1 MLVGQQDVIIK
12 KFIFCIL
19 PVSLLG
25 LGIEDISSLVF
36 LSLIKS
42 GSSSSSWMHPPSSLS
57 FSMASRRNLNYILL
71 PFPKCMSGVSEEVDN
86 YAAIEQLNCSAQVM
100 HVDNIF
106 DLMGA
111 KNL

>member
-1 MLVGQQDVIIK
+1 
-12 KFIFCIL
+12 
-19 PVSLLG
+19 
-25 LGIEDISSLVF
+25 
-36 LSLIKS
+36 
-42 GSSSSSWMHPPSSLS
+42 
-57 FSMASRRNLNYILL
+57 
-71 PFPKCMSGVSEEVDN
+71 MSGVSEEVDN